1 MCHAALKSAARE
13 GDALP
18 GMPSGEPIRRALSAI
33 FKGQARR
40 AETAIREAFAGRKA
54 DRDVP
59 DGPGGAAP
67 GPGARPFVPTVR
79 WDAVFGPVADEFE
92 PITPMLRVIWQDA
105 GDGMLDQTEPYRIDG
120 GLDPQEWSVT
130 NPRVADAISNQV
142 FDFAESTN
150 ATTRLA
156 LEDAHAALRAS
167 LTEGMTQGDVMSE
180 LVKRVK
186 TIFVDAS
193 THRAKRIARTE
204 SARAYNAARDM
215 AAQSSEVAAGLQWLP
230 ASNACPLCLA
240 IAEQAKFVR
249 FGQSFATVGEHP
261 LYSDVKYPPA
271 HPHCRCATQVVLLPE
286 YGGPANVAW
295 TAAPIDP
302 TTALDKP
309 EPKPKPQGAAA

>member
-1 MCHAALKSAARE
+1 MCDALKSASRE

-18 GMPSGEPIRRALSAI
+18 GMPSGEPIRKALGSI

-40 AETAIREAFAGRKA
+40 AEKAIHDAFAGRKA

-59 DGPGGAAP
+59 DGPGGPAP
-67 GPGARPFVPTVR
+67 GPGTRPFVPTVQ

-92 PITPMLRVIWQDA
+92 PITPMLKVIWQDA
-105 GDGMLDQTEPYRIDG
+105 GDGMVDATAPYRIDG

-130 NPRVADAISNQV
+130 NPKIADAISQQV

-150 ATTRLA
+150 ATTQLA
-156 LEDAHAALRAS
+156 IEDAHAALRAS
-167 LTEGMTQGDVMSE
+167 LLEGMTQGDVMSE

-240 IAEQAKFVR
+240 IAEQARFVR
-249 FGQSFATVGEHP
+249 FGTSFATVGEHP

-271 HPHCRCATQVVLLPE
+271 HPHCRCATQIVLLPE
-286 YGGPANVAW
+286 YGGPADVTW

-302 TTALDKP
+302 TTALA
-309 EPKPKPQGAAA
+309 PQEVAA

>member
-1 MCHAALKSAARE
+1 MCDALKSANRE

-40 AETAIREAFAGRKA
+40 AEKAVRDAFAGRKA

-59 DGPGGAAP
+59 DGPGGTAP
-67 GPGARPFVPTVR
+67 GPGPTARPFVPTVR
-79 WDAVFGPVADEFE
+79 WDAVFGPIADDFE

-105 GDGMLDQTEPYRIDG
+105 GDGMVDETAPYRIDG

-130 NPRVADAISNQV
+130 NPKIADAISQQV
-142 FDFAESTN
+142 FDFAASTN

-167 LTEGMTQGDVMSE
+167 LLEGMAQGDVMSE

-186 TIFVDAS
+186 VVFADAS
-193 THRAKRIARTE
+193 THRARRIARTE

-230 ASNACPLCLA
+230 ASNACPVCLA
-240 IAEQAKFVR
+240 IAEQARFVK

-295 TAAPIDP
+295 TTAPIDP
-302 TTALDKP
+302 TTALDKQ
-309 EPKPKPQGAAA
+309 PQGAAA

>member
-1 MCHAALKSAARE
+1 MARE

-18 GMPSGEPIRRALSAI
+18 GMPSGEATRKALAAI
-33 FKGQARR
+33 FRAQSRR
-40 AETAIREAFAGRKA
+40 AEKAIRDAFAGRKA
-54 DRDVP
+54 DRDIP
-59 DGPGGAAP
+59 DGPVGA
-67 GPGARPFVPTVR
+67 ARPFVPTVR
-79 WDAVFGPVADEFE
+79 WDAVFGPIADEFE
-92 PITPMLRVIWQDA
+92 PITPMLKVIWQDA
-105 GDGMLDQTEPYRIDG
+105 GDGMVDQTGPYRIDG

-130 NPRVADAISNQV
+130 NPKIGDAISQQV

-167 LTEGMTQGDVMSE
+167 LLEGMTQGDVMSE

-186 TIFVDAS
+186 TVFTDAS
-193 THRAKRIARTE
+193 TYRAKRIARTE
-204 SARAYNAARDM
+204 SARAYNAARDL

-240 IAEQAKFVR
+240 IAEQAKFVK
-249 FGQSFATVGEHP
+249 FGTSFATVGEHP

-286 YGGPANVAW
+286 YGGPTAVAW
-295 TAAPIDP
+295 TATPINPAESLAPQ
-302 TTALDKP
+302 AQ
-309 EPKPKPQGAAA
+309 EAAA